1 MGSHV
6 VWFLTTVQHEMIH
19 AYVFVATPVRDHDD
33 HGPLFQGH
41 MNRINE
47 AARTKITV
55 FHTFHDEVDSYRQ
68 HVWQCNVS
76 RVHALNK

>member
-1 MGSHV
+1 
-6 VWFLTTVQHEMIH
+6 MIH

-41 MNRINE
+41 MHRINR
-47 AARTKITV
+47 AAQTQITV

-76 RVHALNK
+76 SLRKDKLPGCLAG